1 MIYPHWLITPN
12 QKTLCIE
19 TNIFLSAGNYK
30 SARGQLKN
38 NVDYNQPWDKRRN
51 SQKKFLKNKE
61 TLTS

>member
-30 SARGQLKN
+30 SASGQLKN